1 MFCHACKVPYHLYI
15 YMQARIGMHLLER
28 TDAVERFALDTAEL
42 ALVVAEMT
50 YARNTAKGHC

>member
-1 MFCHACKVPYHLYI
+1 
-15 YMQARIGMHLLER
+15 MHLLES

-50 YARNTAKGHC
+50 YVRNTAKGCC